1 MSFILEQ
8 IQEAHGKVKS
18 GVDFPGY
25 IQEIKS
31 LGVINYE
38 TYVSDGHT
46 NYSGDNN
53 YKVTALAKYS
63 PLNISDESDIDQ
75 FKNDL
80 KAHQQGK
87 TDYLTFISDCAK
99 SGIEKWTVCMEKMT
113 CTYYDKGGNNILT
126 EEIPA

>member
-1 MSFILEQ
+1 MSFTLEQ

-18 GVDFPGY
+18 GADFPGY

-31 LGVINYE
+31 LGVINYQ

-46 NYSGDNN
+46 DYSGRNQ
-53 YKVTALAKYS
+53 YKVMTLAKYS
-63 PLNISDESDIDQ
+63 PLTISDAVNVEQ

-99 SGIEKWTVCMEKMT
+99 SGIEKWIVSMEKMT
-113 CTYYDKGGNNILT
+113 CTYYNKEGNDILT
-126 EEIPA
+126 EEIPT